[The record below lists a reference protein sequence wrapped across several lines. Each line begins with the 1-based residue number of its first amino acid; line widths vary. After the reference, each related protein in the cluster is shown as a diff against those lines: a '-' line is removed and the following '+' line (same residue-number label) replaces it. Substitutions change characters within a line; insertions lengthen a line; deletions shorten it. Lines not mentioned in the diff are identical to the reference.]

1 MHDINFAPITY
12 KNFNLISFFTMASHT
27 YTQQIHKNEYLTKIP
42 KYYINF
48 VFFLNRCESDLGNA
62 HHVKLKS
69 TLLLYPHA

>member
-1 MHDINFAPITY
+1 
-12 KNFNLISFFTMASHT
+12 MASHT